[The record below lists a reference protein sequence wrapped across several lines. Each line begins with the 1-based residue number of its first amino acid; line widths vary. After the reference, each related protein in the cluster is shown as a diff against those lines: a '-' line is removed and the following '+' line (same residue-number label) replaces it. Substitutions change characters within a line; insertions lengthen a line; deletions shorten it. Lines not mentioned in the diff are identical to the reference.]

1 MCSINKSDKDL
12 YCQKRFLFWINAVLF
27 TFSSMNPEKVSQVP
41 KKKIY
46 ILSIKTVSNIDNKWA
61 LNHVRMISEGSC
73 DNEDWSKAAENSAL
87 HHSNKL
93 DIKVYQNRKQ
103 IF

>member
-1 MCSINKSDKDL
+1 
-12 YCQKRFLFWINAVLF
+12 
-27 TFSSMNPEKVSQVP
+27 MNPEKSITGS
-41 KKKIY
+41 KKIKK
-46 ILSIKTVSNIDNKWA
+46 ILSIKTVSNIDNNWA
-61 LNHVRMISEGSC
+61 LNHHVRMISEGSC